1 MANTDERLLSAFP
14 RIELEAWRAEVE
26 RGLKGAD
33 FDKRLITRTV
43 EGFDVQPLY
52 TERDFAGQDDAA
64 GFAGAPP
71 YRRGALPVGRH
82 DEAWD
87 FRPRHDNP
95 DLRKL
100 ERELAADLKR
110 GAHSLWLG
118 FDGQVRDGRADAE
131 PPRAAGE
138 RGVPCTGAAQLARA
152 LAGVPLPRV
161 ALSLD
166 AGGNALAV
174 AACLFQVA
182 SERGVALEQLHAWLN
197 ADPLAALARDGSLPC
212 SLASAQAQLSALGAF
227 CAQRAPR
234 VRSVTVSVVP
244 YHDAGAHAAQELAYA
259 LATAVT
265 YLRWLSDA
273 GLDLRGACA
282 QIAFSVAVGS
292 DFFMEIAKL
301 RALRQCWSN
310 VVRACGGGADEQR
323 CAIHATTSARTK
335 TRRDP
340 WVNMLRE
347 TSEAFAAAV
356 GGADAI
362 TTQGFDRLLGTS
374 DAFGRRIA
382 ANAQVIL
389 NEEAHV
395 TRVADPGGGAY
406 YVEALTDRLSQQA
419 WALFQT
425 IEREGGMIAAL
436 TSGKVTAQI
445 AETAHARGELIARR
459 KQAITGVSEFAKV
472 DEDGVVRPEPE
483 WDAIAAARTAA
494 LAAVS
499 KDGALAQPLVQARG
513 GVELVAMAIDAAGKG
528 VSLDHLSR
536 EVAAATGDAGG
547 EPARIEPLPLRRHA
561 EPFERL
567 RDACD
572 TRERAGGKRPSVF
585 LCNLGSIAEHQA
597 RAQFATGFFNAG
609 GLAVVSNDGFPDP
622 QAAADAFAKS
632 GAELAAVCGS
642 DAAYPEWIER
652 LAPLLRERGA
662 QRVVVAGRP
671 GQAEARQRAAGVS
684 DFIYMGCDVVATL
697 AGLLAAIGVE
707 P

>member
-14 RIELEAWRAEVE
+14 TIEIEAWRAEVE

-33 FDKRLITRTV
+33 FDKRLVTRTV

-64 GFAGAPP
+64 GVAGAPP

-82 DEAWD
+82 EEAWD

-100 ERELAADLKR
+100 ERELAADLER
-110 GAHSLWLG
+110 GARSLWLA
-118 FDGQVRDGRADAE
+118 FDGQVRGGRADAE
-131 PPRAAGE
+131 PPRAPGE
-138 RGVPCTGAAQLARA
+138 RGVPCTDAAQLAQA
-152 LAGVPLPRV
+152 LTGVPLPGV

-166 AGGNALAV
+166 AGSNSLAL
-174 AACLFQVA
+174 AACLFHVA
-182 SERGVALEQLHAWLN
+182 SERGVALEQLDAWLN
-197 ADPLAALARDGSLPC
+197 TDPLAALARDGSLPC
-212 SLASAQAQLSALGAF
+212 SLASARAQFSAVARF
-227 CAQRAPR
+227 CAERAPR
-234 VRSVTVSVVP
+234 VRSVTVSIVP

-265 YLRWLSDA
+265 YLRWLIDA

-301 RALRQCWSN
+301 RALRQCWSH
-310 VVRACGGGADEQR
+310 VVRACGGGPDDQR

-347 TSEAFAAAV
+347 TTEAFAAAA

-362 TTQGFDRLLGTS
+362 TTHGFDRLLGTS

-395 TRVADPGGGAY
+395 TRVADPAGGAY
-406 YVEALTDRLSQQA
+406 YVEALTDRLAQHA
-419 WALFQT
+419 WSLFQT
-425 IEREGGMIAAL
+425 IEREGGMVAAL
-436 TSGKVTAQI
+436 TSGQVAAQI
-445 AETAHARGELIARR
+445 AETARARGELIAKR

-472 DEDGVVRPEPE
+472 DEERVARPEPE
-483 WDAIAAARTAA
+483 WDAIAAARSAA
-494 LAAVS
+494 LEALS
-499 KDGALAQPLVQARG
+499 KDAAIAQPLVQARG
-513 GVELVAMAIDAAGKG
+513 RVDLVGLAIDMASQGA
-528 VSLDHLSR
+528 SLGMLSHALA
-536 EVAAATGDAGG
+536 VATGDGRA
-547 EPARIEPLPLRRHA
+547 EPARIEPLPIRRHA

-572 TRERAGGKRPSVF
+572 ARERARGARPSVF

-609 GLAVVSNDGFPDP
+609 GLAVVSNDGFADP
-622 QAAADAFAKS
+622 HAAADAFAHS
-632 GAELAAVCGS
+632 GAVLAAICGT

-652 LAPLLRERGA
+652 LAPLLRARGA

-671 GQAEARQRAAGVS
+671 GEGEARQRAAGVS